1 MSEPIIGQADIH
13 KMIMSLNFRDC
24 HAKIRMVDAQATL
37 GDGVVIQVANVNLSA
52 ILWSQVQVG
61 YQDIGY
67 ISQGLRLFLKFFKLW
82 LYWNFVLYW

>member
-37 GDGVVIQVANVNLSA
+37 GNGVVIQVSSCLQYIDLVYFFAYFVNSVIRNRSL
-52 ILWSQVQVG
+52 LHWVM
-61 YQDIGY
+61 YTLIG
-67 ISQGLRLFLKFFKLW
+67 
-82 LYWNFVLYW
+82 

>member
-37 GDGVVIQVANVNLSA
+37 GDGVVIQVSAGGVYTTQSFLFPPFLLTLLS
-52 ILWSQVQVG
+52 V
-61 YQDIGY
+61 
-67 ISQGLRLFLKFFKLW
+67 FF
-82 LYWNFVLYW
+82 

>member
-37 GDGVVIQVANVNLSA
+37 GDGVVIQVSTRGIYTTPSL
-52 ILWSQVQVG
+52 LFP
-61 YQDIGY
+61 
-67 ISQGLRLFLKFFKLW
+67 LFLL
-82 LYWNFVLYW
+82 LLFVSI

>member
-37 GDGVVIQVANVNLSA
+37 GNGVVIQVSVDVRVA
-52 ILWSQVQVG
+52 
-61 YQDIGY
+61 
-67 ISQGLRLFLKFFKLW
+67 FFQ
-82 LYWNFVLYW
+82 YRF